1 MFGKIV
7 TFFTGITTLIS
18 CATTNIPEIKTACLR
33 DDIGNYIIKW
43 ETFPSLEGSVRMYV
57 SDVPDYFDQT
67 SPVGI
72 VNIADEVSTYIT
84 IDNITRKYFLLSFN
98 DQYQNIVGSRAV
110 TTDNIQNFRDLGG
123 YVNNEDK
130 TLKWG
135 HIFRSGAPDHLSVI
149 DRIRLDNLAVHTMI
163 DLRTPGEYDSL
174 DELYLHAH
182 TVHVPVS
189 TGIDNAEV
197 MERIRQ
203 GRMKK
208 GDAILFMQDVYLH
221 FIHNNSEQFA
231 KALDLF
237 LDKDNYPILF
247 FDTLGKDR
255 VGFLAALL
263 LVALGVPEET
273 IMKDYLYSND
283 YINFAALAP
292 FARKLDYDG
301 QETVTALLSANEQ
314 FLGVALK
321 RIKKE
326 YGSLDKYL
334 EEKLNFTIKKREKLK
349 EIMLY

>member
-7 TFFTGITTLIS
+7 TFFTGMSALIS
-18 CATTNIPEIKTACLR
+18 CATSNVTEIKAVCQR
-33 DDIGNYIIKW
+33 DDIGNYILKW
-43 ETFPSLEGSVRMYV
+43 ETFPPMEGSVRLYV

-72 VNIADEVSTYIT
+72 VDIHDEVSTYIT
-84 IDNITRKYFLLSFN
+84 IDNVTRKYFLLSFN
-98 DQYQNIVGSRAV
+98 NQYEHIVGSRVV

-123 YVNNEDK
+123 YANSDDR

-135 HIFRSGAPDHLSVI
+135 HIFRSGEPDRMSVI
-149 DRIRLDNLAVHTMI
+149 DRIRLDNLAINTMI
-163 DLRTPGEYDSL
+163 DLRTPEEYLAPEDIYS
-174 DELYLHAH
+174 
-182 TVHVPVS
+182 HVRIIHIPVN
-189 TGIDNAEV
+189 TGSDDAEV

-208 GDAILFMQDVYLH
+208 GDAILYMQDLYLH
-221 FIHNNSEQFA
+221 FIDKNSEQFA
-231 KALDLF
+231 RALDLF
-237 LDKDNYPILF
+237 LDKNNYPILF
-247 FDTLGKDR
+247 YDTLGKDR
-255 VGFLAALL
+255 TGFLAALL
-263 LVALGVPEET
+263 LAALGVPEET

-292 FARKLDYDG
+292 YARKLDYDG

-334 EEKLNFTIKKREKLK
+334 EQKLNFTTKKREKLK